1 MSPSHTMAGIPVRIE
16 PPAENT
22 VMEVTYE
29 GMEVVQPPLTMSE
42 NLSRLA
48 RKIDFIQDSEMEVE
62 EEVAE
67 EEEDDDEDHLKSFHQ
82 PGQSGSN
89 SFVLWFG
96 LLFVP
101 HKQNNIYR
109 MKVMIFKCDFCIFIT
124 YSKFCSNYLKTL
136 ITN

>member
-48 RKIDFIQDSEMEVE
+48 RKIDFIQDGEMEVE
-62 EEVAE
+62 EEVA

-109 MKVMIFKCDFCIFIT
+109 MKVMILNVIFLHF
-124 YSKFCSNYLKTL
+124 YNLQ
-136 ITN
+136 